1 MKKIIKTVLIVILC
15 VAICASGGYGIYYGV
30 SYKKINPKQTL
41 SITSIDGIN
50 VDGVTLTAHRG
61 MSATEPENTLP
72 AFKAACEAGFD
83 FVEFDITPTADG
95 KWVVMHDNK
104 LKRTANS
111 KKLVTDSTFEEISQ
125 LHITNGANIEK
136 YTDLKIPTLEET
148 MELLDEYYPE
158 VRPMIEIKKSGA
170 DKVDSLVEFFKD
182 YAAKGRSTV
191 VISFDKTVIETL
203 SRECPEQTYWL
214 LSDQLTDETF
224 EFCSTHEGVWM
235 AFNGNYSGNTDSKIQ
250 QYIDADIQLAAWTIN
265 KPETLKHLY
274 DLGVRY
280 FTTECIIP

>member
-1 MKKIIKTVLIVILC
+1 MKKTLKTILIVALC
-15 VAICASGGYGIYYGV
+15 VAVCAGGGYGIYH
-30 SYKKINPKQTL
+30 SIAYKKIKPKQTV
-41 SITSIDGIN
+41 SISSIDGIN
-50 VDGVTLTAHRG
+50 VDEITLSAHRG

-111 KKLVTDSTFEEISQ
+111 KGKVTESTFDEISR

-136 YTDLKIPTLEET
+136 YTDLKIPTFEET
-148 MELLDEYYPE
+148 MALLDEYYPE

-170 DKVDSLVEFFKD
+170 PKVETLVEFFKD
-182 YAAKGRSTV
+182 YAARGRSTV
-191 VISFDKTVIETL
+191 IISFDETVIETL

-214 LSDQLTDETF
+214 LSDKLTDETF
-224 EFCSTHEGVWM
+224 EFCVNHKNVRM

-250 QYIDADIQLAAWTIN
+250 QYIDADIPLAAWTIN

-274 DLGVRY
+274 DLGIRY
-280 FTTECIIP
+280 FTSECIIP